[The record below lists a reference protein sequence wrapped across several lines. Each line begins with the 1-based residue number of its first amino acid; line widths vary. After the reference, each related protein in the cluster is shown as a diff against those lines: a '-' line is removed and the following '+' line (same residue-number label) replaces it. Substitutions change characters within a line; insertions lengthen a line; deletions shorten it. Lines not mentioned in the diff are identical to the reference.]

1 MKRRE
6 FMTLLGGAAAWPLA
20 AHAQGPNSIDDAMR
34 RAVERKD
41 VAGVVVMAAD
51 RKGVIYQGAFGVADI
66 DSGRP
71 LQLDSMFRIA
81 SMTKAITSTAAMQLV
96 EQNRFAIEDPVE
108 KYLPEFA
115 KLMVFESFDGTTG
128 AYRLRPATKPVTIRH
143 LFTHTSGLGYGFTSP
158 TVRDFKPRAGEEYAV
173 GPLEFEPGERWLYST
188 STDWLGRL
196 VEKVS
201 GQQLED
207 YFRQRIFTPLGM
219 DDTSYHVP
227 KDKEARLV
235 TVNRR
240 QPDGTLAKDSVQPPT
255 SGFTPIGGGGLS
267 STANDYVRFT
277 RALLNGGELDG
288 GRILSPASVAV
299 MGQNHIGAVGVPALK
314 TALPAR
320 SDDFSFVA
328 DGRDKWGLAYDHDR
342 RGARKTVGRQPELG
356 RNQQHLLLARS
367 DARHHRRDP
376 DAVPAV
382 RGPQGA
388 RSLRRVR
395 ARRVSARRR
404 DAVTARRRR
413 RTTGGGQYP
422 SPVLTN

>member
-1 MKRRE
+1 M
-6 FMTLLGGAAAWPLA
+6 P
-20 AHAQGPNSIDDAMR
+20 
-34 RAVERKD
+34 
-41 VAGVVVMAAD
+41 
-51 RKGVIYQGAFGVADI
+51 
-66 DSGRP
+66 
-71 LQLDSMFRIA
+71 
-81 SMTKAITSTAAMQLV
+81 
-96 EQNRFAIEDPVE
+96 
-108 KYLPEFA
+108 
-115 KLMVFESFDGTTG
+115 
-128 AYRLRPATKPVTIRH
+128 
-143 LFTHTSGLGYGFTSP
+143 
-158 TVRDFKPRAGEEYAV
+158 V

-201 GQQLED
+201 GQPLED

-219 DDTSYHVP
+219 GDTSYFVP

-328 DGRDKWGLAYDHDR
+328 DGRDKWGLAYLITTDAVPGQTIR
-342 RGARKTVGRQPELG
+342 RQPELG

-367 DARHHRRDP
+367 DPRHHRRDP

-388 RSLRRVR
+388 RRSTTRSSAACISSPTRRGDSWRGRHV
-395 ARRVSARRR
+395 
-404 DAVTARRRR
+404 
-413 RTTGGGQYP
+413 TGGGQCP

>member
-34 RAVERKD
+34 RAVERKE

-115 KLMVFESFDGTTG
+115 KLMVFESFDGATG

-188 STDWLGRL
+188 STDWLGRV

-201 GQQLED
+201 GQPLED
-207 YFRQRIFTPLGM
+207 YFRQKIFTPLGM
-219 DDTSYHVP
+219 VDTSYFVP

-240 QPDGTLAKDSVQPPT
+240 QPDGSLAKDSVQPPT

-267 STANDYVRFT
+267 STAGDYIRFT
-277 RALLNGGELDG
+277 RMLLNGGILDG
-288 GRILSPASVAV
+288 SRILAAGSVEA
-299 MGQNHIGAVGVPALK
+299 MAQNQIGSVGVPALRSSAP
-314 TALPAR
+314 TV
-320 SDDFSFVA
+320 SDDFSFIA
-328 DGRDKWGLAYDHDR
+328 DGRDKWGLGFLITTDQVPGKRSPGSLSWGGISNTFFWIDPICGIAGVIMMQYLPFADARALAVYDSFE
-342 RGARKTVGRQPELG
+342 RGAYQLVG
-356 RNQQHLLLARS
+356 A
-367 DARHHRRDP
+367 
-376 DAVPAV
+376 
-382 RGPQGA
+382 
-388 RSLRRVR
+388 
-395 ARRVSARRR
+395 
-404 DAVTARRRR
+404 
-413 RTTGGGQYP
+413 GG
-422 SPVLTN
+422 

>member
-6 FMTLLGGAAAWPLA
+6 FMTLLGGAAAWPFA
-20 AHAQGPNSIDDAMR
+20 AHAQQPQSIDDAMR

-66 DSGRP
+66 GDGRP
-71 LQLDSMFRIA
+71 LQLDSLFRIA

-115 KLMVFESFDGTTG
+115 KLMVFESFDGATG

-143 LFTHTSGLGYGFTSP
+143 LFTHTSGLGYAFTSP
-158 TVRDFKPRAGEEYAV
+158 TVRDFKPRAGEKYPV

-201 GQQLED
+201 GQPLED
-207 YFRQRIFTPLGM
+207 YFRQHIFTPLGM
-219 DDTSYHVP
+219 ADTFYYVP

-240 QPDGTLAKDSVQPPT
+240 QPDGSLAKDSVQPPT

-267 STANDYVRFT
+267 STAKRLHPLHAGAAQRRRARRRPHPVGRLGRPDGPEPHRRGRRSGAQDRAAGAQRRLLVRRRRT
-277 RALLNGGELDG
+277 R
-288 GRILSPASVAV
+288 
-299 MGQNHIGAVGVPALK
+299 QVGPR
-314 TALPAR
+314 LP
-320 SDDFSFVA
+320 
-328 DGRDKWGLAYDHDR
+328 DHDR
-342 RGARKTVGRQPELG
+342 RGPRQTVRRQPELG
-356 RNQQHLLLARS
+356 RDQQHLSTGSTR
-367 DARHHRRDP
+367 
-376 DAVPAV
+376 PA
-382 RGPQGA
+382 A
-388 RSLRRVR
+388 
-395 ARRVSARRR
+395 
-404 DAVTARRRR
+404 
-413 RTTGGGQYP
+413 
-422 SPVLTN
+422 SPA